1 LPILPTPLQLVIV
14 HRDGTK
20 DLRTL
25 PDQKEILLG
34 RAAECPVSLE
44 DPSISRRHAI
54 LRLGP
59 PITIEDL
66 GSANGTLLYESPP
79 GENELPKA
87 STDHL
92 RTRRIRPREPAPIE
106 LGDTV
111 LLGAVVVYLQ
121 QAPPTNDAQA
131 RGSPPGTPSQQGRSP
146 VIEDPEMKRLY
157 RMIHR
162 VADSNISV
170 LLLGETG
177 VGKEVVAEA
186 IHRASPRAERPYL
199 RLNCAAFSEQLLESE
214 LFGYERGAF
223 SGATQAKPGLL
234 ETANGGTVLLD
245 EVGELPLS
253 TQAKLLRV
261 LEDRQ
266 VLHLGGLKPRPIDV
280 RFLAATNRDLEAAAA
295 RGTFRED
302 LFFRLNGV
310 TLVIPP
316 LRERRAEIL
325 PIAQAIL
332 EDACS
337 KTRRRVPGIDAEAR
351 QMLLTYRWP
360 GNVRELRNVIE
371 RALLLSSGGA
381 ITPAHLPVEKMASIP
396 PPAPTEQT
404 LPPPPPL
411 SSPEELRARLDDL
424 ERARITA
431 ALEQCGGNQTQAAK
445 LLGISRR
452 TLVTRIAEFGLPR
465 PRKPW

>member
-1 LPILPTPLQLVIV
+1 LPILPAPLQLVLV

-20 DLRTL
+20 EFRTL

-34 RAAECPVSLE
+34 RATECQVRIE

-54 LRLGP
+54 LRIGP

-79 GENELPKA
+79 EEHEGPKA
-87 STDHL
+87 NTDHL
-92 RTRRIRPREPAPIE
+92 RTKRIRSREPAPIE

-121 QAPPTNDAQA
+121 QAPPPSDART
-131 RGSPPGTPSQQGRSP
+131 RGSPPETPSPQGRPP

-177 VGKEVVAEA
+177 VGKEVIAEA
-186 IHRASPRAERPYL
+186 IHRTSPRAERPYL

-234 ETANGGTVLLD
+234 ETASGGTVLLD

-325 PIAQAIL
+325 PIAQAII
-332 EDACS
+332 EDACT
-337 KTRRRVPGIDAEAR
+337 KTRRRVPGIHPEAQR
-351 QMLLTYRWP
+351 MLLTYRWP

-371 RALLLSSGGA
+371 RALLLSSGGV
-381 ITPAHLPVEKMASIP
+381 ITPVHLPVEKMASIP
-396 PPAPTEQT
+396 PPSPTEQT